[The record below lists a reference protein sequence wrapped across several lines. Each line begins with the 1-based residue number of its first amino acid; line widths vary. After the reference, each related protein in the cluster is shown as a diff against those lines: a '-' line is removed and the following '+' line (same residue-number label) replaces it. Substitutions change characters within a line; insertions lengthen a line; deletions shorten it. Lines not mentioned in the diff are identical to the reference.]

1 MNSSDYSAPDPSF
14 KEDIVAAPK
23 LRFVQV
29 KFSDR
34 QNSKVYTYRVDPDVE
49 VLVGQYAVTRRNMSK
64 VIVVAIDTAPV
75 PNLDLSKYDFVDPVS
90 VETGE

>member
-1 MNSSDYSAPDPSF
+1 MESLLHIPADQNEPV
-14 KEDIVAAPK
+14 KETK

-34 QNSKVYTYRVDPDVE
+34 KNLKVYTYRVDPDATVS
-49 VLVGQYAVTRRNMSK
+49 VGQYAITRRNMSK
-64 VIVVAIDTAPV
+64 VTIVAIDTAPV
-75 PNLDLSKYDFVDPVS
+75 PNLALDKYDFVDPVA